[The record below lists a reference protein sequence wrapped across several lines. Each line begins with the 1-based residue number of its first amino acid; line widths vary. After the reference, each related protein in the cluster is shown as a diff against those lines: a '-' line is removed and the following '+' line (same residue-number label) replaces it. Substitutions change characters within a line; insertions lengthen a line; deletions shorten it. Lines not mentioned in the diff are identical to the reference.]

1 MRIIKLIQK
10 IKKILKI
17 QVNKSLITIIIIK
30 YKESFSFAFLFSCL
44 DLNKSNEAE
53 PIIPFSFGI
62 LILSLI
68 VITCF
73 TNVIGYL
80 SFILLIKL
88 YNLGDKYPKLYKFLR
103 FFEK

>member
-1 MRIIKLIQK
+1 MILK

-17 QVNKSLITIIIIK
+17 QVNKSRLTIIKNNIK

-44 DLNKSNEAE
+44 DLKAE
-53 PIIPFSFGI
+53 PILQFSFCI

-73 TNVIGYL
+73 TNVI
-80 SFILLIKL
+80 FILYIF
-88 YNLGDKYPKLYKFLR
+88 DKTL
-103 FFEK
+103 